1 MAIVS
6 RVMRTGAAK
15 PNPFTVCIIA
25 NPTLEAPWNSGTVVA
40 DPIIGQLAAF
50 QAAAAYIDSA
60 LFGLLPGQQEVL
72 LADPGIMPFIRVV
85 SLYDDGIAPSLAN
98 ALVAQDGASNIL
110 VARRSIFVAF
120 LANYGIA
127 ADVVYA
133 VSASASHTRASAWF
147 TTDEDAGG
155 GVPFTLDGNQ
165 CFHRFNSLIPGTV
178 GIHVTPDS
186 LTPLHEFGHAISS
199 YSNGMILDL
208 YVESP
213 VGLNNRLGRP
223 IPPTFCSYQGTAFAS
238 DPNRD
243 GLGYLPDLAQSYHC
257 ALVDPTCP
265 AVMDNYYRST
275 KGAEACQHDRVTGQF
290 IRDRMAAKISRP

>member
-6 RVMRTGAAK
+6 TVMREGAAK

-147 TTDEDAGG
+147 TTDDDAGG